1 METLVVS
8 ALQPVIQALEAT
20 GDINAKLIWSNTGY
34 LINWYLTE
42 MKPLLG
48 EALLAT
54 LRQRCFLK
62 SSYPTVRITRCGGP
76 S

>member
-1 METLVVS
+1 METLIVS

-20 GDINAKLIWSNTGY
+20 GDINAKLNIWSNTGY

-42 MKPLLG
+42 MKSLLG

-54 LRQRCFLK
+54 LRQRCF
-62 SSYPTVRITRCGGP
+62 
-76 S
+76 